1 MFLID
6 KPFISSELIHLLE
19 EKQYPVIDTAEA
31 RKLITSSKVNF
42 LSQKIA
48 REIIHNNPEKPI
60 YTNSENAIAW
70 IDKNLSFAKLP
81 STINLFKNKAKLR
94 ELIREEYP
102 DYFFKKVS
110 FNDLKNT
117 DISNTSFPFILKP
130 TVGFFSLG
138 VYTISSKKEW
148 EEALQ
153 SIYIES
159 KNEKKDY
166 PLEVLNT
173 NEFIIEEYIYGEEFA
188 IDCYFTSS
196 GEPVITNIMKHF
208 FSSEKDVSDRV
219 YISSSEIIL
228 NYHESMLNF
237 LQMISRKTGIRNI
250 PLHVEVR
257 ITKDQII
264 IPIEIN
270 PMRFGGWCTTAD
282 LASMA
287 YGFSPYEYFMEG
299 KIPDWESIL
308 KTKEDAV
315 FSLIVLENS
324 TGYKAKEILDFHE
337 QKLFM
342 DFENILKF
350 RKINFNEYPVF
361 GFLFTKTRKKNMDE
375 LIRILHSD
383 LKEYLIL
390 K

>member
-1 MFLID
+1 
-6 KPFISSELIHLLE
+6 
-19 EKQYPVIDTAEA
+19 
-31 RKLITSSKVNF
+31 
-42 LSQKIA
+42 
-48 REIIHNNPEKPI
+48 
-60 YTNSENAIAW
+60 
-70 IDKNLSFAKLP
+70 
-81 STINLFKNKAKLR
+81 
-94 ELIREEYP
+94 
-102 DYFFKKVS
+102 
-110 FNDLKNT
+110 
-117 DISNTSFPFILKP
+117 
-130 TVGFFSLG
+130 
-138 VYTISSKKEW
+138 
-148 EEALQ
+148 
-153 SIYIES
+153 
-159 KNEKKDY
+159 
-166 PLEVLNT
+166 
-173 NEFIIEEYIYGEEFA
+173 
-188 IDCYFTSS
+188 
-196 GEPVITNIMKHF
+196 MKHF